1 MRISSISESHWSDIL
16 NLQSEA
22 YYDVESES
30 LDVLKAKWLQSPEHC
45 FICQDGQQM
54 LGYLLAHSWKSEEPP
69 ALYDVLPGKSEGSIL
84 FLHDLAV
91 STLAAGKGV
100 GSELFKQLLKSAK
113 DTKHTE
119 MRLVSVQNSQTF
131 WEKMGFSAI
140 KEPICPSYGDDAVLM
155 YRPLP

>member
-30 LDVLKAKWLQSPEHC
+30 LDVLKAKWLQSHEHC

-54 LGYLLAHSWKSEEPP
+54 LGYLLAHSWNSEEPP

-84 FLHDLAV
+84 FLHDLR
-91 STLAAGKGV
+91 SEEHT
-100 GSELFKQLLKSAK
+100 SELQSRPHLVCRLL
-113 DTKHTE
+113 
-119 MRLVSVQNSQTF
+119 L
-131 WEKMGFSAI
+131 EKKKTTI
-140 KEPICPSYGDDAVLM
+140 
-155 YRPLP
+155 